1 MRRGDEKPQLSS
13 IEHSQPMKIF
23 AGIEHAEIQRPTVLT
38 LGVFDGLHL
47 GHRAIVRTVVERA
60 SLIGAT
66 PTLVTFDPHP
76 RQVLKPGTAPPLL
89 QTFNQKMEGLRL
101 LGIEQVV
108 VLEFNQELAAM
119 FAEDFIQRY
128 IVDALRAREV
138 YLGKGFAFGHERRGN
153 IEMLKWISRQFGF
166 YAAEVPEVQMRGRR
180 ISSTMIR
187 MLLKAGRVN
196 LTRRM
201 LGRPYGIE
209 GVVTQ
214 GRGIGR
220 KFLFPTANLEL
231 QNRVLPADGVYVT
244 LALVDGV
251 WRRSVTNIGK
261 RPTLGAEAES
271 KVETHLI
278 DFDDDLYGRTIRVRV
293 LHRLR
298 GEKKFSG
305 IDELRAQIARDR
317 NRAVRFFNSRVA
329 ARNLDFA

>member
-1 MRRGDEKPQLSS
+1 
-13 IEHSQPMKIF
+13 
-23 AGIEHAEIQRPTVLT
+23 
-38 LGVFDGLHL
+38 
-47 GHRAIVRTVVERA
+47 
-60 SLIGAT
+60 LI
-66 PTLVTFDPHP
+66 TFDPHP
-76 RQVLKPGTAPPLL
+76 RQVLKPETAPPLL

-119 FAEDFIQRY
+119 FAEDFVQRY
-128 IVDALRAREV
+128 IVDALQAREV

>member
-1 MRRGDEKPQLSS
+1 
-13 IEHSQPMKIF
+13 MKIF
-23 AGIEHAEIQRPTVLT
+23 PGIEHAEIRRPTVLT

-47 GHRAIVRTVVERA
+47 GHQAIVRTVVERA
-60 SLIGAT
+60 LLIGAT
-66 PTLVTFDPHP
+66 PTLITFDPHP
-76 RQVLKPGTAPPLL
+76 RQVLKPETAPPLL

-153 IEMLKWISRQFGF
+153 IEMLKWVSRQFGF

-196 LTRRM
+196 LARRM

-209 GVVTQ
+209 GMVIQ

>member
-1 MRRGDEKPQLSS
+1 
-13 IEHSQPMKIF
+13 MKIF
-23 AGIEHAEIQRPTVLT
+23 PGIEHAEIRRPTVLT

-47 GHRAIVRTVVERA
+47 GHQAIVRTVVERA
-60 SLIGAT
+60 LLIGAT
-66 PTLVTFDPHP
+66 PTLITFDPHP
-76 RQVLKPGTAPPLL
+76 RQVLKPETAPPLL

-108 VLEFNQELAAM
+108 VLEFNQELAGM
-119 FAEDFIQRY
+119 FAEDFVQRY

-166 YAAEVPEVQMRGRR
+166 HAAEVPEVQMRGRR

-196 LTRRM
+196 LARRM

-244 LALVDGV
+244 LALVDGI

-317 NRAVRFFNSRVA
+317 KRAVRYFNSRVA

>member
-1 MRRGDEKPQLSS
+1 
-13 IEHSQPMKIF
+13 MKIF
-23 AGIEHAEIQRPTVLT
+23 PGIEHAELQRPTVLT

-47 GHRAIVRTVVERA
+47 GHQAIVRTVVERA
-60 SLIGAT
+60 AAAGAT

-76 RQVLKPGTAPPLL
+76 RQVLKPDTAPPLL
-89 QTFNQKMEGLRL
+89 QTFNQKMEGLKL

-119 FAEDFIQRY
+119 YAEEFVERY
-128 IVDALRAREV
+128 IVKGLRAREV

-153 IEMLKWISRQFGF
+153 IEMLQWLSHQLGF
-166 YAAEVPEVQMRGRR
+166 FAAEVPEVQLRGRR

-187 MLLKAGRVN
+187 MLLKSGRVN
-196 LTRRM
+196 LARRM

-209 GVVTQ
+209 GVVTL
-214 GRGIGR
+214 GHGIGR

-244 LALVDGV
+244 LALVDGL

-261 RPTLGAEAES
+261 RPTFGGGAES

-278 DFDDDLYGRTIRVRV
+278 DFDEDLYGKTIRVRV

-305 IDELRAQIARDR
+305 VDELRAQITRDR
-317 NRAVRFFNSRVA
+317 ARAVHYFNSPIA
-329 ARNLDFA
+329 ARNLTFA